1 MTSLPAVPVVIS
13 APSGAGKT
21 TIGRLIVDGSP
32 DFVFSV
38 SATTRAPRP
47 DERDGVDYD
56 FVSEDEFRRMIAEGE
71 LVEWAEVHG
80 HLYGTPRENLEEAGS
95 QGQHVV
101 LDIDAQGA
109 RQLRETVPAAV
120 QIFILPP
127 SGEALVRRLAS
138 RGTEEPRQVIH
149 RLQNA
154 KAELL
159 EALHFQYTVVNED
172 LSKAVEE
179 VQSLARHGPPPDE
192 TPPLEPLL
200 NRLRSEIDIVLAEE
214 YGDPPV

>member
-1 MTSLPAVPVVIS
+1 MISLRAVPVVIS

-47 DERDGVDYD
+47 NERDGVDYD
-56 FVSEDEFRRMIAEGE
+56 FVNEDEFRRMVAEGE

-95 QGQHVV
+95 RGLHVV
-101 LDIDAQGA
+101 LDIDVQGA
-109 RQLRETVPAAV
+109 RQIRKSVPAAV

-127 SGEALVRRLAS
+127 SGEALVRRLTS
-138 RGTEEPRQVIH
+138 RGTEERQQVVH

-159 EALHFQYTVVNED
+159 EALHFQYTVVNDD

-179 VQSLARHGPPPDE
+179 VQSLARNGPPPGE
-192 TPPLEPLL
+192 ATSLEPLL
-200 NRLRSEIDIVLAEE
+200 NRLRREIDIVLAEE
-214 YGDPPV
+214 YGDPPA